1 MKITTI
7 DKGTAEAITSR
18 LHDAVRNV
26 ADSMGVTVYVERT
39 KFSTVEMSVTF
50 SIKLPADKTE
60 FPHYVYD
67 GFAEREGVEFDGH
80 FVGSRYKVKIRK
92 SSEEV
97 TVIGVDS
104 KARKYKVNIELAD
117 GRQYRIAPA
126 ALRGNVLRDR
136 PTWEDFA
143 LWCQYDGDDD
153 RLIGD
158 TVDRWDFT
166 EVYMNKTFGVTRLSV
181 LRELLERFRRTEPSP
196 ENVQDVADALKRL
209 SMEPRSE
216 ALRIAVIEQLR
227 RVLR

>member
-18 LHDAVRNV
+18 LHDAVRDV

-166 EVYMNKTFGVTRLSV
+166 EVYMNKTFGVTRLLV

>member
-1 MKITTI
+1 MCQ
-7 DKGTAEAITSR
+7 
-18 LHDAVRNV
+18 
-26 ADSMGVTVYVERT
+26 ERYNYRG
-39 KFSTVEMSVTF
+39 MN
-50 SIKLPADKTE
+50 
-60 FPHYVYD
+60 
-67 GFAEREGVEFDGH
+67 VEFIQRTIEGYGRVED
-80 FVGSRYKVKIRK
+80 
-92 SSEEV
+92 
-97 TVIGVDS
+97 VIV
-104 KARKYKVNIELAD
+104 
-117 GRQYRIAPA
+117 
-126 ALRGNVLRDR
+126 
-136 PTWEDFA
+136 
-143 LWCQYDGDDD
+143 DGDDD

>member
-1 MKITTI
+1 MI
-7 DKGTAEAITSR
+7 
-18 LHDAVRNV
+18 LHVFGEPVHV
-26 ADSMGVTVYVERT
+26 ADDIADGVYSHAHVVERL
-39 KFSTVEMSVTF
+39 
-50 SIKLPADKTE
+50 IAGGAGGYPAV
-60 FPHYVYD
+60 HY
-67 GFAEREGVEFDGH
+67 FME
-80 FVGSRYKVKIRK
+80 
-92 SSEEV
+92 
-97 TVIGVDS
+97 
-104 KARKYKVNIELAD
+104 
-117 GRQYRIAPA
+117 APA
-126 ALRGNVLRDR
+126 ALRGNMLRDR

>member
-1 MKITTI
+1 MK
-7 DKGTAEAITSR
+7 AE
-18 LHDAVRNV
+18 NV
-26 ADSMGVTVYVERT
+26 
-39 KFSTVEMSVTF
+39 KFALSEMSVTF
-50 SIKLPADKTE
+50 SVKTSVVSEE
-60 FPHYVYD
+60 FPHYM
-67 GFAEREGVEFDGH
+67 
-80 FVGSRYKVKIRK
+80 
-92 SSEEV
+92 
-97 TVIGVDS
+97 
-104 KARKYKVNIELAD
+104 
-117 GRQYRIAPA
+117 
-126 ALRGNVLRDR
+126 
-136 PTWEDFA
+136 
-143 LWCQYDGDDD
+143 YDGDDD

>member
-18 LHDAVRNV
+18 LHDAVRDV

-67 GFAEREGVEFDGH
+67 GFAEKEGVEYGEH
-80 FVGSRYKVKIRK
+80 FVGSRYRVKVDK
-92 SSEEV
+92 SYQIV
-97 TVIGVDS
+97 TVTGVDF
-104 KARKYKVNIELAD
+104 KARKYKVCIEID
-117 GRQYRIAPA
+117 KRKFRIAPA
-126 ALRGNVLRDR
+126 ALRGNMLRDR